1 MPGLNVSMPHQL
13 SQPEAL
19 QRVKS
24 MLEKIKSEHEDKI
37 SNLQQEWNGNKGV
50 FSFQVMG
57 FAVSGTLSVQD
68 RAVELDSEIP
78 LPAMLFK
85 SKIKSIIEEEGKKL
99 FA

>member
-1 MPGLNVSMPHQL
+1 MPHEL

-24 MLEKIKSEHEDKI
+24 LLEKIKAEHEDKI
-37 SNLQQEWNGNKGV
+37 TNLQQNWNGSNGL

-57 FAVSGTLSVQD
+57 FAVSGALHVGEKS
-68 RAVELDSEIP
+68 VELDSEIP

-85 SKIKSIIEEEGKKL
+85 NKIKSIIEDEGKKL
-99 FA
+99 LA